1 MTGTR
6 KKPAKPEVQ
15 AEADPANRGGAVK
28 PGSRTSSVGPKPSA
42 TPKKT
47 DKSSKAAN
55 VAKAARVTKATKD
68 RKAATVT
75 KAVEVAKPAGGSRK
89 AAVGHV
95 VPKKP
100 PAPQLAELRE
110 RVDGI
115 DRSIQELIAERARF
129 ASQIGKAKGPLAAA
143 IDYYRPEREAQVL
156 RRVVDRNDGP
166 LEGAVLV
173 RVFREIMSACLAQQ
187 EPLKIGYLGP
197 EGTHSQQA
205 VYKHFGHSILG
216 LPLGSIEEVFGEVES
231 GDADFGVVPVENSTQ
246 GTIQSTLDTF
256 LGTDVKICGEVE
268 LRVHQHLLSR
278 SGRFE
283 DIERVYSH
291 PQSFAQCKAW
301 LRQHL
306 PNAEKIPL
314 SSNAEAARR
323 ARNADDAAAI
333 AGLNA
338 ASVYGLKSV
347 AGPIEDRPDNTTRFL
362 VLGRELFPASG
373 NDRTSLLIFI
383 KDQPGALFQVLAPFA
398 RHGLSMNRIESRPGH
413 GGLWQYAFFVDVG
426 GHIEQDAMRLA
437 LAEVDE
443 FAEQVR
449 VLGSYPVAIT

>member
-1 MTGTR
+1 MAGKGKKTLGQGGS
-6 KKPAKPEVQ
+6 KPAEAANDDAPVTPLKAKR
-15 AEADPANRGGAVK
+15 AEKSTK
-28 PGSRTSSVGPKPSA
+28 PGKSAKAVNVAQSAKSAKPASA
-42 TPKKT
+42 
-47 DKSSKAAN
+47 SASKAA
-55 VAKAARVTKATKD
+55 D
-68 RKAATVT
+68 R
-75 KAVEVAKPAGGSRK
+75 
-89 AAVGHV
+89 HV
-95 VPKKP
+95 VPQKP
-100 PAPQLAELRE
+100 PAPKLAELRE

-156 RRVVDRNDGP
+156 RRVVDRNEGP
-166 LEGAVLV
+166 LEGEVLV

-205 VYKHFGHSILG
+205 AYKHFGHSILG
-216 LPLGSIEEVFGEVES
+216 LPLASIEEVFGEVES

-306 PNAEKIPL
+306 PDAEKIPV

-333 AGLNA
+333 AGLSA

-413 GGLWQYAFFVDVG
+413 GGRWQYAFFVDVG
-426 GHIEQDAMRLA
+426 GHIEQEAMRLA
-437 LAEVDE
+437 LAEVDK
-443 FAEQVR
+443 FAQQVR